1 MSYHKKIYH
10 KNKHIHSVLF
20 YRITS
25 FFTPVIC
32 ISGGDGTESK
42 LLLGVVE
49 KFIKH
54 ISSMSGPGACN
65 THVYYEHARKL
76 RNVKKKKQRR
86 RQIHNQAIAALK
98 LA

>member
-1 MSYHKKIYH
+1 MGF
-10 KNKHIHSVLF
+10 F

-32 ISGGDGTESK
+32 ISERDGTESK

-49 KFIKH
+49 KLIRH
-54 ISSMSGPGACN
+54 ISSLSGPGACN

-76 RNVKKKKQRR
+76 RNAKKKKKERKKT
-86 RQIHNQAIAALK
+86 NL
-98 LA
+98 